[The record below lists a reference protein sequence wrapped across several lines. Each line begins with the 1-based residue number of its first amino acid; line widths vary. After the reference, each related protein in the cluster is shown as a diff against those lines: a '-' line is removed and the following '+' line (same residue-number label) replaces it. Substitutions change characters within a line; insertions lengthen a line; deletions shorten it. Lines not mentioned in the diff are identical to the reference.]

1 MLVREDMAVGAVKR
15 GGAGLWE
22 TVVAADGCVC
32 RLDDDGLRAQ
42 QWTINTDS
50 QSTTV
55 HVRCLLCRGGVL
67 WWLTLPVELCD
78 EMNQSGVGELGGSW
92 ENGSL
97 PEDFIM
103 YPIGFCG
110 YNEQEACFC

>member
-55 HVRCLLCRGGVL
+55 HVCCLLCRGGVL

-78 EMNQSGVGELGGSW
+78 EMNQSGVGELGGVLGKWIPSRR
-92 ENGSL
+92 
-97 PEDFIM
+97 F
-103 YPIGFCG
+103 
-110 YNEQEACFC
+110 